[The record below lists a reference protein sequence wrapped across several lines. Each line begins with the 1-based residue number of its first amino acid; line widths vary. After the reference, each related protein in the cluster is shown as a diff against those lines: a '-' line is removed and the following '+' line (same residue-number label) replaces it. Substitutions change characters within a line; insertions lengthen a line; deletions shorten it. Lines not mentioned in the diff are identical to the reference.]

1 MKTVVLMLSIGLLG
15 WWSVVVPLQIIVAA
29 LALAQD
35 RVRLAVFSLAAVSF
49 AVAAVGAARIVVE
62 RYPDQ
67 AARLGV
73 VLPSGHSAL
82 VVVLV
87 TTLAAMVGRDRP
99 RLRAIVAGLTILAVA
114 CVMVRGGHTPGDVAV
129 GLGLGGLSVLV
140 AYLLARWRR
149 TPALSP
155 Q

>member
-49 AVAAVGAARIVVE
+49 AVATVGAARIVVE

-87 TTLAAMVGRDRP
+87 TTLAALVGQGRP
-99 RLRAIVAGLTILAVA
+99 RLRAVVAAFTILAVV
-114 CVMVRGGHTPGDVAV
+114 CVMLRGGHTPGDVTV
-129 GLGLGGLSVLV
+129 GLGLGVLSVLV
-140 AYLLARWRR
+140 AGILARWRR
-149 TPALSP
+149 APALSP